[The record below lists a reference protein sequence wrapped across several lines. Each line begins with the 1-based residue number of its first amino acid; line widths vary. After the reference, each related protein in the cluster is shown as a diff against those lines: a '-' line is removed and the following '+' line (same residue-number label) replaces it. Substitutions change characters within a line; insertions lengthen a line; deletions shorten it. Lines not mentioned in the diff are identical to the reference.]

1 MILAVDVDTDALRLA
16 LVLGAVAALVA
27 FTTALLWRRARPG
40 VVGLPVAAAALF
52 TIRHYLSPAAAP
64 VYIFIA
70 AGVAFAA
77 GEIVARW
84 EHPVARYLPVLGG
97 VVLAVTP
104 IPSVPVV
111 ARILAAL
118 AAVVTG
124 LALEDL
130 DRRHASQGLGVLL
143 LAITCAAP
151 LFISPGSAAGP
162 ALAGAAIFTVLLL
175 IPKPLVRVG
184 AGGAYAV
191 AVAFWWAVL
200 ISAGWPQGG
209 DNVVAGIVACGF
221 ILFEPLARA
230 VVQRLSGSF
239 NRRRSTRDAV
249 WLVVATAVV
258 AQGALVAYAAAVV
271 ARTDRVDL
279 ALLSTLPVA
288 VGATLVATEVV
299 PSPRRQSR
307 RHNSE

>member
-1 MILAVDVDTDALRLA
+1 
-16 LVLGAVAALVA
+16 LGAIAALVV
-27 FTTALLWRRARPG
+27 FVTALLWRRARPG
-40 VVGLPVAAAALF
+40 LVGLPVAIAALF
-52 TIRHYLSPAAAP
+52 TIRHYLSPASAP
-64 VYIFIA
+64 VYIFVA

-77 GEIVARW
+77 GELTARW
-84 EHPVARYLPVLGG
+84 EHPVARYLPLLGG
-97 VVLAVTP
+97 VVFAATP

-111 ARILAAL
+111 ARILAGL

-124 LALEDL
+124 LALDDL

-143 LAITCAAP
+143 LVITCGAP
-151 LFISPGSAAGP
+151 LFMTPGSAAGP
-162 ALAGAAIFTVLLL
+162 AMAGGAIFMVLLL
-175 IPKPLVRVG
+175 IPRPWVRVG

-191 AVAFWWAVL
+191 AIAFWWAVL

-209 DNVVAGIVACGF
+209 DNVIAGVAACGF

-230 VVQRLSGSF
+230 VIQRLSGSL

-249 WLVVATAVV
+249 WLVVVTAVV
-258 AQGALVAYAAAVV
+258 AQSALVAYAAAVV

-307 RHNSE
+307 HRNTE